1 MSFNVAIDGPAGA
14 GKSTVAKSVA
24 ALKNFIYVDTGA
36 MYRAMALYFLR
47 QGIEKSDENA
57 INAVL
62 DKVEITIRYE
72 NGAQQVILNG
82 ENVSGLIRTEEVG
95 NMASATSVYKKVRE
109 KLVELQKD
117 LAKKADV
124 IMDGRD
130 IGTCVLP
137 DADVKIFLSASPEVR
152 ARRRWLELQEK
163 GTPDTYEAVLAD
175 LIARDERDSNRA
187 IAPLRPA
194 NDAVLLDT
202 SGMTLQESI
211 DAILKLIRKKV
222 TV

>member
-47 QGIEKSDENA
+47 QGIDKTDENA

-82 ENVSGLIRTEEVG
+82 IR
-95 NMASATSVYKKVRE
+95 
-109 KLVELQKD
+109 
-117 LAKKADV
+117 ADPHRG
-124 IMDGRD
+124 GRKHGFSH
-130 IGTCVLP
+130 I
-137 DADVKIFLSASPEVR
+137 R
-152 ARRRWLELQEK
+152 LQE
-163 GTPDTYEAVLAD
+163 GP
-175 LIARDERDSNRA
+175 
-187 IAPLRPA
+187 
-194 NDAVLLDT
+194 
-202 SGMTLQESI
+202 
-211 DAILKLIRKKV
+211 
-222 TV
+222 